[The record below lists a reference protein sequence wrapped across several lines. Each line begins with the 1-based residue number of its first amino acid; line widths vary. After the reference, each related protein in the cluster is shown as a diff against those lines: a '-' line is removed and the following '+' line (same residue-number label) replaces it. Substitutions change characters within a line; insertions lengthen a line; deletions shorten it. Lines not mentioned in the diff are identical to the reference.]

1 MPVTAI
7 QTETFL
13 PYMRDVTRCEQSLQ
27 ELNLMWRIIEAS
39 AKMNCPVEAKTI
51 LPTMAATRTGFSR
64 LERELVASLVN
75 EKVNNVLTELGTKA
89 QYVIDIVVRN
99 LFERTADVGF
109 LATDRELCTFV
120 AGLSPHEDP
129 QSAIRL
135 RLREYRNKYTV
146 YDEILLLDTNG
157 HVLVQIDPSTPL
169 EHSRDPLIAETLASD
184 NYVET
189 FRPCDLRPGKDRA
202 LIYSRRMHHPETG
215 AVIGILCLCFHF
227 EQEMAGIFAS
237 HGDVRERSNM
247 LLLDGD
253 DVVIASSDD
262 RWVPVGAKVP
272 VNREHSVDLQM
283 FSGRQYLVSTIASE
297 GYQGYPGPVG
307 WQGQVMTPVDVAFS
321 GSIGAALGD
330 LDPEVAQG
338 LLAHAESFCPPLFDI
353 MMAAKTIQRIVWN
366 GQVMTAG
373 QHGEML
379 KLKTILDQISET
391 GNRSNELF
399 AQSIHD
405 LYQTVL
411 ASGMR
416 GAEFTSNLLVDLLD
430 RNLYERSDDCRWW
443 ALTPELRSALAQPV
457 IDQATI
463 EKITGLLSYI
473 NGLYT
478 VYTRIYVYD
487 RNGRILASTGD
498 LEGREILGTQVDD
511 HTMANVL
518 ALRTGQD
525 YYVSPFSATPLYD
538 DKETYV
544 YHAAIRPLDDEHN
557 VVGGI
562 GIVFDST
569 PEFLNMLRAGVGAKK
584 QMAAFFVDRT
594 GRVLSGTDEKFP
606 IGSILPIAPS
616 LLAVENGESASHIA
630 VHDGQ
635 YAIAACTASS
645 GYREFKTTDGY
656 HEDVVA
662 VVFES
667 FGSVAQAAAQ
677 NSGSQ
682 FVLDSDSGNNGGH
695 EYATFFADG
704 GLFAIR
710 AEHVLEAVPY
720 SSVLPTTMGGRAE
733 QIGVLSLNPEQSKSF
748 IWVFDLGQLLR
759 GTRSVPDNS
768 SQVMILQHGEHTIG
782 LLVDELHAV
791 PQFRDTQI
799 THTPFAS
806 GGDKGLVT
814 QVIKANKGALLI
826 QSIDIERLF
835 LLLANPDIPLPAPTH
850 AMGDTL
856 GATGAAGGASTAV
869 TATTANAA
877 LPPFRAAA

>member
-1 MPVTAI
+1 MPVTAS

-13 PYMRDVTRCEQSLQ
+13 PFMRDVTRCEQSLQ

-39 AKMNCPVEAKTI
+39 AKMNCPTEAKTI

-109 LATDRELCTFV
+109 LATDRELCSFV
-120 AGLSPHEDP
+120 AGISDHPDP

-146 YDEILLLDTNG
+146 YDEILLLDVHG
-157 HVLVQIDPSTPL
+157 DILVQIDPSTPL

-189 FRPCDLRPGKDRA
+189 FRACDLRPNKDRA

-215 AVIGILCLCFHF
+215 AVVGILCLCFHF

-253 DVVIASSDD
+253 NTVIASSDD
-262 RWVPVGAKVP
+262 LWIPVGATVP
-272 VNREHSVDLQM
+272 VNRDRGVDLQM
-283 FSGRQYLVSTIASE
+283 FCGRQYLVSTIASE
-297 GYQGYPGPVG
+297 GYQGYPGPAG

-321 GSIGAALGD
+321 GSVGAALGD

-338 LLAHAESFCPPLFDI
+338 LLAHAESFCPPLYDI

-373 QHGEML
+373 QQGEML

-411 ASGMR
+411 ASSMR
-416 GAEFTSNLLVDLLD
+416 DAEFTSNLLVDLLD

-443 ALTPELRSALAQPV
+443 ALTPELRSALAQPAQ
-457 IDQATI
+457 DAATI
-463 EKITGLLSYI
+463 EKITGILSYI

-478 VYTRIYVYD
+478 VYTRIFVYD

-498 LEGREILGTQVDD
+498 TEAREIIGSEVDE
-511 HTMANVL
+511 TTLSNVL
-518 ALRTGQD
+518 ALRNGQD
-525 YYVSPFSATPLYD
+525 YYVSPFSTTALYD
-538 DKETYV
+538 DHDTYI
-544 YHAAIRPLDDEHN
+544 YHAAIRPLDDEN
-557 VVGGI
+557 TVVGGI

-569 PEFLNMLRAGVGAKK
+569 PEFLNMLRAGLGNKK
-584 QMAAFFVDRT
+584 QMAAFFVDRS
-594 GRVLSGTDEKFP
+594 GRILSGTDEKFP
-606 IGSILPIAPS
+606 IGSQLPLAAA
-616 LLAVENGESASHIA
+616 LLNVENGVSTSHIA

-645 GYREFKTTDGY
+645 GYREFKTSDGY
-656 HEDVVA
+656 QEDVIA

-667 FGSVAQAAAQ
+667 FGEVAHAQ
-677 NSGSQ
+677 SQTGGSQ
-682 FVLDSDSGNNGGH
+682 FVLENDSGNSGGR

-710 AEHVLEAVPY
+710 AEHVLEAVPFG
-720 SSVLPTTMGGRAE
+720 SVLPTAMGGRPE

-748 IWVFDLGQLLR
+748 IWVFDLGQLMR
-759 GTRSVPDNS
+759 GTRSQPDAS

-791 PQFRDTQI
+791 PQFRDSQI
-799 THTPFAS
+799 THTPFAT
-806 GGDKGLVT
+806 GGEKALVT
-814 QVIKANKGALLI
+814 QVIKANKGQLLI
-826 QSIDIERLF
+826 QAIDIERLF
-835 LLLANPDIPLPAPTH
+835 LLLANPDQPLPMP
-850 AMGDTL
+850 DL
-856 GATGAAGGASTAV
+856 SE
-869 TATTANAA
+869 NEQ
-877 LPPFRAAA
+877 LRAAA

>member
-1 MPVTAI
+1 MAVTAI

-13 PYMRDVTRCEQSLQ
+13 PFMRDVTRCEQSLQ

-39 AKMNCPVEAKTI
+39 AKMNCPTEAKTI

-75 EKVNNVLTELGTKA
+75 EKVSNVLTELRTKA

-99 LFERTADVGF
+99 LYERTADVGF
-109 LATDRELCTFV
+109 LATDRELCSFV
-120 AGLSPHEDP
+120 AGINDHPDA
-129 QSAIRL
+129 QDKARL

-146 YDEILLLDTNG
+146 YDEILLIDVHG
-157 HVLVQIDPSTPL
+157 DILVQIDPSTPL
-169 EHSRDPLIAETLASD
+169 EHSVDPLIAATLASD

-189 FRPCDLRPGKDRA
+189 FRATDLRPGKERA
-202 LIYSRRMHHPETG
+202 LIYSRRMHHPDTG

-247 LLLDGD
+247 LLLDAGNS
-253 DVVIASSDD
+253 VIASSDE
-262 RWVPVGAKVP
+262 RWIPIGAQVP
-272 VNREHSVDLQM
+272 VNNSAQAELLL
-283 FSGRQYLVSTIASE
+283 FCGRQYLVSTIASE
-297 GYQGYPGPVG
+297 GYQGYPGPSG

-321 GSIGAALGD
+321 GSASNVLGD

-338 LLAHAESFCPPLFDI
+338 LLAHAESFCPPLYDI

-373 QHGEML
+373 QQGEML
-379 KLKTILDQISET
+379 KLKTVLDQISET
-391 GNRSNELF
+391 GNRSNALF

-411 ASGMR
+411 ASSMR
-416 GAEFTSNLLVDLLD
+416 DAEFTANLLVDLLD

-443 ALTPELRSALAQPV
+443 ALTPELRSALAQPSQ
-457 IDQATI
+457 DAALI
-463 EKITGLLSYI
+463 EKMTGILRYI

-487 RNGRILASTGD
+487 RSGRILASTGD
-498 LEGREILGTQVDD
+498 VAQREVLGSRIDD
-511 HTMANVL
+511 ETLSRVL
-518 ALRTGQD
+518 ALRNGQD
-525 YYVSPFSATPLYD
+525 YYVSPFCPTPLYD
-538 DKETYV
+538 GGETYI
-544 YHAAIRPLDDEHN
+544 YHAAIRALNDETQI
-557 VVGGI
+557 VGGI

-569 PEFLNMLRAGVGAKK
+569 PEFLNMLRSGLGGKK
-584 QMAAFFVDRT
+584 QMAAFFVDRS
-594 GRVLSGTDEKFP
+594 GRILSGTDPRFP
-606 IGSILPIAPS
+606 IGSPLPISSS
-616 LLAVENGESASHIA
+616 LLSVGNGVSASEIA

-645 GYREFKTTDGY
+645 GYREFKTSDGY
-656 HEDVVA
+656 QEDIIA

-667 FGSVAQAAAQ
+667 FGAVAHAQAK
-677 NSGSQ
+677 NSGSE
-682 FVLDSDSGNNGGH
+682 FVLESDLGNIDGR

-720 SSVLPTTMGGRAE
+720 SSVLPTAMGGRPE

-748 IWVFDLGQLLR
+748 IWVFDLGQLIR
-759 GTRSVPDNS
+759 GTRSQPDGS
-768 SQVMILQHGEHTIG
+768 SQVMILQKGAHTIG

-791 PQFRDTQI
+791 PQFRDSQI

-806 GGDKGLVT
+806 NGESMLIT
-814 QVIKANKGALLI
+814 QVIKANKGQLLI
-826 QSIDIERLF
+826 QAIDIERLF
-835 LLLANPDIPLPAPTH
+835 MLLANPDQPLPMPMPMPSH
-850 AMGDTL
+850 INGD
-856 GATGAAGGASTAV
+856 
-869 TATTANAA
+869 NE
-877 LPPFRAAA
+877 PFLAAA